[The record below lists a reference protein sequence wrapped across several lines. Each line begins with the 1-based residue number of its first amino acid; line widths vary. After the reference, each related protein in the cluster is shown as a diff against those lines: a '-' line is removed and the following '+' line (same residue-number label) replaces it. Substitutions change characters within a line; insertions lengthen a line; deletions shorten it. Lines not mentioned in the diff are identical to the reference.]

1 MSIIL
6 RNQVNKIMTYEE
18 AMAYME
24 KMGKKGSI
32 LGLTPIRNLLDRLH
46 NPQEHLQV
54 IHVAGTNGKGSICT
68 FLEMMYRAEGKYVGR
83 YISPT
88 LHCYLERFQIN
99 GEYMPEET
107 FAGLLEQVLD
117 VLQDMESEGEELPTA
132 FEIETAVAFLY
143 FLEQKVDLV
152 ILETGMGGRRDA
164 TNVVKTPLCTVFAS
178 ISMDHM
184 QFLGDTVEEIALEKA
199 GIIKAGCPVVA
210 YPNDTGILKIL
221 RTEFDLCNAGQ
232 TVDRRKEIPVFDQV
246 KKEDV
251 SILSETLSESVFCY
265 KGEQYR
271 IRMPGTFQ
279 IFNAI
284 TAIETKLFLDG
295 SLLGESLLNA
305 YWEGRFEKISDKPL
319 FIKDGAHNAGA
330 VLALKESLEKHFTN
344 RCFLFIIGVLK
355 DKEYDEMVRILCPMA
370 EKIFVVTPAN
380 KRGLGGIILKNSIL
394 PYCKNVEVCPT
405 VADAVE
411 QAKKEWARYEEQGKS
426 AVITAWGS
434 LSYIGEIKG

>member
-1 MSIIL
+1 
-6 RNQVNKIMTYEE
+6 MTYEE

-24 KMGKKGSI
+24 QMGKKGSI
-32 LGLTPIRNLLDRLH
+32 LGLKPIRHLLERLK
-46 NPQEHLQV
+46 NPQERLQV

-68 FLEMMYRAEGKYVGR
+68 FLEMLYRAEGKCVGR

-99 GEYMPEET
+99 GEYMPEDI
-107 FAGLLEQVLD
+107 FAGLLEQVLF

-132 FEIETAVAFLY
+132 FEIETVVAFLY

-164 TNVVKTPLCTVFAS
+164 TNVVKNPLCTVFAS

-184 QFLGDTVEEIALEKA
+184 QFLGDTLEKITLEKA

-221 RTEFDLCNAGQ
+221 RGEFDLCNAGR
-232 TVDRRKEIPVFDQV
+232 TVDRIEEIPVFDQV
-246 KKEDV
+246 KKENV
-251 SILSETLSESVFCY
+251 NILSETMSESVFCY

-279 IFNAI
+279 IFNAV

-295 SLLGESLLNA
+295 RIHGESLLDA

-319 FIKDGAHNAGA
+319 FIKDGAHNVGA
-330 VLALKESLEKHFTN
+330 VQALKESLQKHFTN
-344 RCFLFIIGVLK
+344 RRFLFIIGVLK
-355 DKEYDEMVRILCPMA
+355 DKDYNEMVKILCPMA

-380 KRGLGGIILKNSIL
+380 KRGLDGILLKNSIL
-394 PYCKNVEVCPT
+394 PYCENVEVCAT

-411 QAKKEWARYEEQGKS
+411 QAKRVWAHYEERGEP